1 MEKSPLSKYI
11 KKKPKGQKTKRDNTY
26 VFESFNEKLRHI
38 DVKQARQTDQN
49 MVFDRLLEGEDE
61 QNDTFKS
68 NFIQMLRTEK
78 MNNMTLD
85 FGKVYSDI
93 ENLCFSFPL
102 LVHNK
107 DRVLSKLLFH
117 LKDKSQQII

>member
-1 MEKSPLSKYI
+1 
-11 KKKPKGQKTKRDNTY
+11 
-26 VFESFNEKLRHI
+26 
-38 DVKQARQTDQN
+38 

-85 FGKVYSDI
+85 FGKVYSEI
-93 ENLCFSFPL
+93 ESLCFSFPL
-102 LVHNK
+102 LVHNR

-117 LKDKSQQII
+117 LKDKSQ